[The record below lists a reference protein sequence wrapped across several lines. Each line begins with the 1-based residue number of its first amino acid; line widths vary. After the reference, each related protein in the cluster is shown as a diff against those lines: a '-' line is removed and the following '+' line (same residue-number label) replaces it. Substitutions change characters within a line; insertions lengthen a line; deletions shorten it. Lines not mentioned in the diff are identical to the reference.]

1 MSQSPPDGANI
12 MSDKAYPIA
21 LEKLFFTRSIVIAVP
36 EYQPTTEA
44 VTLGPINTIDVK
56 PLDGVGEGRYIASM
70 RSLLNQNSEATA
82 PYLID
87 MECVGIFVVDGTLSL
102 EEAHRGV
109 TITAHNVLF
118 GAIREAVAWLTGRQP
133 HGSLLLGLSIL
144 KNPSQAIDPAIQKTP
159 RQPS

>member
-1 MSQSPPDGANI
+1 

-21 LEKLFFTRSIVIAVP
+21 LDKLFFTRSVIIAIP

-44 VTLGPINTIDVK
+44 MTLGPVNAIDVK
-56 PLDGVGEGRYIASM
+56 PLGDAGDGRYIASM
-70 RSLLNQNSEATA
+70 RTLLNQNSEAIA

-87 MECVGIFVVDGTLSL
+87 MECVGIFVVDGTLPL
-102 EEAHRGV
+102 DEAHRGV

-133 HGSLLLGLSIL
+133 HGQLLLGLSIL
-144 KNPSQAIDPAIQKTP
+144 KNPAPAD
-159 RQPS
+159 